1 VLFCRGLADA
11 LPCFKQPEKDRLL
24 ENPLTVMTEE
34 EVFLCPLD
42 GSIGVKGALSKMQ

>member
-1 VLFCRGLADA
+1 MPWLGRRIAVL
-11 LPCFKQPEKDRLL
+11 KQPEKDRML

-42 GSIGVKGALSKMQ
+42 GSVNVKGTLTEVQ